1 MHFSK
6 SSMCCRF
13 YRARDHQ
20 IINVQNDA
28 DLNAISTSTDHTE
41 DAIIIWVEYETIQL
55 QFTSIRPLYHKLA
68 AFTVPNSVLS
78 SCTIIVPSKVR
89 NSAHSRTI
97 LMKIDDSSLSRRIC
111 TVTPIG
117 VMSAFMNASP
127 IPMVIA
133 GLPLVG
139 HDATNCWNGQ
149 TIGGFRR
156 GHHRYMCWSRHY

>member
-55 QFTSIRPLYHKLA
+55 QFTSIRPLYQKLA

-78 SCTIIVPSKVR
+78 NCTIIVPSKVR

-111 TVTPIG
+111 RCHVCVHECIPNTYGDCRP
-117 VMSAFMNASP
+117 AF
-127 IPMVIA
+127 
-133 GLPLVG
+133 
-139 HDATNCWNGQ
+139 
-149 TIGGFRR
+149 
-156 GHHRYMCWSRHY
+156 SRS